1 MADEP
6 EEEKTYEVKDKR
18 RFKADGSPRE
28 EAQVHEEPED
38 QAQAEEAAGG
48 EPEKPEEMPP
58 PNVYALLGFMSSML
72 AETAWQLMGIRLSP
86 GQKELFKDLPQAKVA
101 IDTIVFISDK
111 LDPHISEEERS
122 FLRGLISDLQMNWV
136 RQGRE
141 SVGP

>member
-18 RFKADGSPRE
+18 RFKADGSPC
-28 EAQVHEEPED
+28 EAAQIGDEAEN

-48 EPEKPEEMPP
+48 ESEKPEEMPL
-58 PNVYALLGFMSSML
+58 PNVYALLGFMSSVL

-86 GQKELFKDLPQAKVA
+86 GQKELVKDLPQAKVA

-111 LDPHISEEERS
+111 LEAHITEEERS
-122 FLRGLISDLQMNWV
+122 FLRGMINDLRMNWL
-136 RQGRE
+136 RQSQE
-141 SVGP
+141 